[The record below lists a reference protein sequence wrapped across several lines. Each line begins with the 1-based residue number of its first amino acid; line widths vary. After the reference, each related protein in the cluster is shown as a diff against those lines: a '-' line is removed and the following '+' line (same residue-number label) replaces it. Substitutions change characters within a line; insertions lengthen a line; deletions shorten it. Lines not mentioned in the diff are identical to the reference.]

1 MQKKLPILLSE
12 LPETSENLEMAIR
25 QIVRYSTKTCS
36 PHFHNQLYA
45 GVDKYGLAGSWLT
58 DALNTSQ

>member
-1 MQKKLPILLSE
+1 MQKKLPIFLSE

-25 QIVRYSTKTCS
+25 QIVRYSAKTCN

>member
-1 MQKKLPILLSE
+1 VQKKLPIFLSE
-12 LPETSENLEMAIR
+12 QPETSEKLEIAIR
-25 QIVRYSTKTCS
+25 QIVRYSTKTWS